1 MTRTINSSAQV
12 PREMYVERAADIQIK
27 RIIAEMARPGYV
39 LVARQMGKTNL
50 LLHTKDLL
58 QDNKN
63 IFVYIDFSTM
73 SNYTERECLNTL
85 IDTAIEVNYELFN
98 EAEAQIEQIRE
109 KSTYNALRMFNRE
122 LRILLKYVDKIV
134 FILDEIDALLRTEY
148 SDRIFSLIRGHY
160 YANANF
166 PELKRATYIMS
177 GVVEPKDIIKDPN
190 ISPFNIGEKIYMT
203 DFTYE
208 EFLCL
213 TKKSDYLCH
222 IDRNIIERLY
232 YWTKG
237 QPRMSWDLCV
247 SAEQQRVTSIEE
259 IDDLVKKMYL
269 TTYDRAPIDSIREKI
284 KLDSELCDALIQLSI
299 DKGDSLSDD
308 VKSKLYLAGIIDYK
322 QTIPEFKNPVLAKS
336 LTYDWLLAIHNQELN
351 YLSVADK
358 SIHLERDYK
367 KAIAHLKKF
376 FDSNPTDLDD
386 IDKANFLMGEAYFR
400 TYRTDD
406 SLKYLN
412 EIIKRG
418 TKTKFHHRS
427 MLLRGYT
434 LASDENFKEAE
445 KCFRDLLQD
454 NTIRNTEV
462 YFKAILGLV
471 DVLVSQDDTALW
483 KEAEVLLNEQIEK
496 SQMELLKQHLLATV
510 FYYLACIE
518 EKRKNK
524 DLCVSYIESALQS
537 SQLNERPQLLYMK
550 LRNVKKET
558 RDSTAYEL
566 YNSLETI
573 KARPEPEDFDNTLG
587 FNLFYASQILA
598 LLMLEYPQ
606 YDITKY
612 LRFFLYESKENA
624 VIYIYE
630 LLVKN
635 EDEKASDFFKLIVK
649 LVHTQEWLFD
659 LSQRCKIALHQ
670 LREYNNPDECLDII
684 SNLNNSQL
692 LQDFI
697 CELFSTSI
705 YYFIRKR
712 AIREADQI
720 IKKYRSVERYFVSK
734 QYDKDILIDYYEC
747 FVLFIRKDYAVF
759 SKKGA
764 LLLEQMISY
773 NNQEENFKEEQL
785 SIDDVRTITEN
796 LKKWLQATEETLRKM
811 GIKEKNTTLSRNSK
825 IIVRYISN
833 NKEIEGKYKQL
844 EADLNM
850 GLCIVVK
857 ITKL

>member
-122 LRILLKYVDKIV
+122 LRILLKHVDKIV

-471 DVLVSQDDTALW
+471 DVLVSQDDTTLW

-624 VIYIYE
+624 
-630 LLVKN
+630 
-635 EDEKASDFFKLIVK
+635 SDFFKLIVK

-684 SNLNNSQL
+684 LNLNNSQL